1 MLELVD
7 SLDLKSSG
15 IYSRGGSSPPEA
27 TRLYIMSII
36 DRNKSDFIKNILAID
51 SSLTEEYKVKNFRD
65 SSNLQNHTWFDKKKL
80 YFRS

>member
-27 TRLYIMSII
+27 TKNQLLII
-36 DRNKSDFIKNILAID
+36 
-51 SSLTEEYKVKNFRD
+51 SL
-65 SSNLQNHTWFDKKKL
+65 NLDDIVTYVNLKL
-80 YFRS
+80 S

>member
-27 TRLYIMSII
+27 TTLWHMII
-36 DRNKSDFIKNILAID
+36 VEVTFKID

-80 YFRS
+80 YFRP

>member
-27 TRLYIMSII
+27 TINNSKKII
-36 DRNKSDFIKNILAID
+36 DPKI
-51 SSLTEEYKVKNFRD
+51 FRLD
-65 SSNLQNHTWFDKKKL
+65 NL
-80 YFRS
+80 

>member
-27 TRLYIMSII
+27 TKNQSLII
-36 DRNKSDFIKNILAID
+36 VL
-51 SSLTEEYKVKNFRD
+51 
-65 SSNLQNHTWFDKKKL
+65 NLKGEIFSFEIIVNM
-80 YFRS
+80 